1 MRILCVF
8 FIFSLA
14 ACQSQLLEK
23 SVMTPDPHSYANS
36 ENVVVKHLSWTAAV
50 DFEKQRITSKATWT
64 IEKKDERAAE
74 IMLDTKSLRI
84 NRVTLDDDQATE
96 FSLGAD
102 DPIRGQALRV
112 QLTPKA
118 RRINIYYETN
128 PGSEALQWLS
138 PRQTAGKK
146 HPFLFTQSQAILARS
161 WIPCQDSPGIRFT
174 YDATVSVPA
183 GLTALMSASNPQ
195 QKNDSGLYSFEMKEP
210 IPSYLLALTV
220 GDISFK
226 PLSERCGV
234 YAEPV
239 TLEAAA
245 WEFADLEKMIRSAEE
260 LYGEYRW
267 DRYDVIVLPPSFP
280 FGGMENPRLT
290 FVTPTLLAG
299 DRSLISVIA
308 HELAHS
314 WSGNLVTNKTWN
326 DFWLNEGFTVY
337 FEMRI
342 MEKLYGTDYAE
353 MLASLN
359 LHDLKKDM
367 ADIEAGAHPED
378 TRLKLDLSGRNP
390 DEAATDVAYNKGYFF
405 LRSIEEKYGREKF
418 DAFLRDYFKQNAFSV
433 MDTESFIGLLNSYY
447 KNEFNVT
454 IEDSLTT
461 KWIYAEGLPAGF
473 LPPQSDRF
481 SKVEEAVRLWQHDDD
496 VKSLAEKWSTQE
508 WLHFLHSLPASLSSS
523 EMKQLDNLG
532 NFTATGNAEIFDAW
546 AVIAVRNNY
555 EPAFASIREFLIHT
569 GRRKF
574 LTPIYTE
581 MIKTEQGKAF
591 ARSVYEDARPN
602 YHFVATSTMDK
613 LLSFDPATP

>member
-1 MRILCVF
+1 
-8 FIFSLA
+8 
-14 ACQSQLLEK
+14 
-23 SVMTPDPHSYANS
+23 
-36 ENVVVKHLSWTAAV
+36 
-50 DFEKQRITSKATWT
+50 
-64 IEKKDERAAE
+64 
-74 IMLDTKSLRI
+74 
-84 NRVTLDDDQATE
+84 
-96 FSLGAD
+96 
-102 DPIRGQALRV
+102 
-112 QLTPKA
+112 
-118 RRINIYYETN
+118 
-128 PGSEALQWLS
+128 
-138 PRQTAGKK
+138 
-146 HPFLFTQSQAILARS
+146 
-161 WIPCQDSPGIRFT
+161 
-174 YDATVSVPA
+174 
-183 GLTALMSASNPQ
+183 
-195 QKNDSGLYSFEMKEP
+195 
-210 IPSYLLALTV
+210 
-220 GDISFK
+220 
-226 PLSERCGV
+226 
-234 YAEPV
+234 
-239 TLEAAA
+239 
-245 WEFADLEKMIRSAEE
+245 MIRSAEE